1 VTQDGRPRFVGF
13 VFTVLLLGL
22 IALAIAEIGT
32 VVLPVM
38 FAIVSVAVGSFYLL
52 FPGSNFFAISLTNF
66 LGVYACMFVYFTQT
80 NFQLVETWAV
90 QLGFPLPVLAFIA
103 GAALKR
109 DSIRHIVYARDVRGR
124 RQFGRTFR
132 WLMPI
137 FAIGALT
144 FFVPAQVSDPGM
156 TNMLFLA
163 AMGGIAVIVL
173 FASPDIATF
182 LLDSGL
188 LFEEFFQE
196 SARLLLPA
204 FAFFTFYSLVVIVF
218 GCIYRILDRFTD
230 APQFTVGGAP
240 QEISFADAL
249 YFSIITVST
258 VGYGD
263 VVPLGETI
271 RVIVAVQI
279 LVGVVLL
286 LFGFS
291 EIVAYSRERMRRDR

>member
-13 VFTVLLLGL
+13 AFTVLLLGL

-144 FFVPAQVSDPGM
+144 FFVPAQVLDPGM

>member
-1 VTQDGRPRFVGF
+1 VTLDGRPRFVGF

-144 FFVPAQVSDPGM
+144 FFVPAQVLDPGM

-258 VGYGD
+258 VGSRRNNPCHRRGPD
-263 VVPLGETI
+263 SC
-271 RVIVAVQI
+271 RRCAAAVRF
-279 LVGVVLL
+279 L
-286 LFGFS
+286 
-291 EIVAYSRERMRRDR
+291 